1 MVTSTGG
8 SALLVCAGA
17 SLFGTIGT
25 ARALGPEDAGASA
38 ITLVRLTM
46 AFTLL
51 WLALALSRRAGLEAA
66 LRSPAVWAAG
76 VSQAAF
82 QVCFL
87 ESIIRVGVA
96 TGTLVAIG
104 VSPLLTGFVQA
115 VSTRRLSSTW
125 AVATGSGLIG
135 LVLLVGTGGG
145 SSSGGASDGSET
157 VVGLLLAL
165 CSAAAYAT
173 YIIVGGRIGAQG
185 LEPTVVLPVIIT
197 VAAAVQL
204 PALALSGW
212 AWLGTAS
219 GLWMVVYMAL
229 LPTVLAYSLFNR
241 GLAGVDAATAGT
253 LGLVEPVVATVLA
266 VLVLDEQLTS
276 VQAGGA
282 LLVCAGVL
290 LAARAA
296 VPAQPVS
303 DP

>member
-1 MVTSTGG
+1 VTSTGG

-25 ARALGPEDAGASA
+25 ARALGPEDASASA
-38 ITLVRLTM
+38 ITLVRLAM
-46 AFTLL
+46 AITLL
-51 WLALALSRRAGLEAA
+51 WLALAVSRRGGLVAA
-66 LRSPAVWAAG
+66 LRSRAVWAAG

-87 ESIIRVGVA
+87 ESITRVGVA
-96 TGTLVAIG
+96 IGTLVAIG
-104 VSPLLTGFVQA
+104 ATPLLTGLAQA
-115 VSTRRLSSTW
+115 VTTRRLSGTW
-125 AVATGSGLIG
+125 ALATGSGLIG

-145 SSSGGASDGSET
+145 SSSGGAGSGSET
-157 VVGLLLAL
+157 AAGLLLAL

-173 YIIVGGRIGAQG
+173 YITVGGRIGAQG
-185 LEPTVVLPVIIT
+185 LEPTVVLPVIFT

-212 AWLGTAS
+212 AWLATTS
-219 GLWMVVYMAL
+219 GLWMVVYLAL
-229 LPTVLAYSLFNR
+229 LPTVLAYALFNR

-253 LGLVEPVVATVLA
+253 LGLVEPVVATLLA
-266 VLVLDEQLTS
+266 VLVLDEQLTA

-282 LLVCAGVL
+282 LLVCTGVL

-296 VPAQPVS
+296 APAQPVGG
-303 DP
+303 P

>member
-1 MVTSTGG
+1 MTSTGG

-25 ARALGPEDAGASA
+25 ARALGPEDASASA
-38 ITLVRLTM
+38 ITLVRLAM
-46 AFTLL
+46 AITLL
-51 WLALALSRRAGLEAA
+51 WLALAVSRHRGLVAA
-66 LRSPAVWAAG
+66 LRSRAVWAAG

-87 ESIIRVGVA
+87 ESITRVGVA
-96 TGTLVAIG
+96 IGTLVAIG
-104 VSPLLTGFVQA
+104 ATPLLTGLTQA
-115 VSTRRLSSTW
+115 VSTRRLSGTW
-125 AVATGSGLIG
+125 VLATGSGLIG

-145 SSSGGASDGSET
+145 SSSGGGGGGSET
-157 VVGLLLAL
+157 AVGLLLAL

-173 YIIVGGRIGAQG
+173 YITVGGRIGAQR
-185 LEPTVVLPVIIT
+185 LEPTVVLPVIFT

-212 AWLGTAS
+212 AWLATTS
-219 GLWMVVYMAL
+219 GLWMVVYLAL
-229 LPTVLAYSLFNR
+229 LPTVLAYALFNR

-253 LGLVEPVVATVLA
+253 LGLVEPVVATLLA
-266 VLVLDEQLTS
+266 VLVLDEQLTL

-282 LLVCAGVL
+282 LLVCTGVL

-296 VPAQPVS
+296 APAQPVGA
-303 DP
+303 P